1 MSKYGKT
8 KLDHALSY
16 FCMAFEKI
24 LKFMSIIFVPLLIIQ
39 QVVLYG
45 ENNPMIVVPALSI
58 LMALVI
64 VIGVVAIIR
73 HKKQEDV

>member
-73 HKKQEDV
+73 HKK